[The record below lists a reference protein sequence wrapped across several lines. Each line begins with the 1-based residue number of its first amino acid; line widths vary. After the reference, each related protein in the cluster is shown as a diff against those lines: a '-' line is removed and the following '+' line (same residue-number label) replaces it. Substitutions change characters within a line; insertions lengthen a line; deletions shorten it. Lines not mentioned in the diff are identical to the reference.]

1 MCQLLL
7 IEDDEPKLKQ
17 LLTFLENGFGDLSI
31 TVARSLNTAVKEL
44 DRVKFDV
51 ILLDMSLPTFDG
63 GKTVVASGRQQTLG
77 GRDILRYL
85 WELEI
90 QTPVKV
96 ITGFREYPENVDV
109 IVLDELH
116 AELTLEFPENYT
128 GHIYFTHSNDTWK
141 AELAQ
146 FLEAINC

>member
-1 MCQLLL
+1 MCQVLL

-17 LLTFLENGFGDLSI
+17 LLDFLSADFSLFEI
-31 TVARSLNTAVKEL
+31 TVARSLNAAIKNIDETV
-44 DRVKFDV
+44 FDA

-77 GRDILRYL
+77 GRDVLRYL

-96 ITGFREYPENVDV
+96 ITGFREYPENVNV

-116 AELTLEFPENYT
+116 AELNREFPENYT
-128 GHIYFTHSNDTWK
+128 GHILFTHSNDTWK
-141 AELAQ
+141 SELAR
-146 FLEAINC
+146 FMENINC

>member
-1 MCQLLL
+1 LLS
-7 IEDDEPKLKQ
+7 
-17 LLTFLENGFGDLSI
+17 FLERNFNKFNV
-31 TVARSLNTAVKEL
+31 TVARSLNTAVKEV
-44 DRVKFDV
+44 DQVKFDV

-77 GRDILRYL
+77 GRDMLRYL

-109 IVLDELH
+109 IVLDDLH
-116 AELTLEFPENYT
+116 AELTREFPENYT

-141 AELAQ
+141 AELAE
-146 FLEAINC
+146 FLGAINC